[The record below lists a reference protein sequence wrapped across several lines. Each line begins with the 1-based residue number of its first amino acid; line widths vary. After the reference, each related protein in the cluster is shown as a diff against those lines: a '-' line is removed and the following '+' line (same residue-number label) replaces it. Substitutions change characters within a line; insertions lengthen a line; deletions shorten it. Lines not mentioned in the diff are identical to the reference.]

1 MPTNISKT
9 LRKALREL
17 QAERKQIDRQIA
29 AIETALAGGG
39 LRPRGATSRR
49 AKGRKAG
56 RKAMSAAARK
66 AVSRRM
72 KAYWKKRRAVA
83 AKAKEKGG
91 K

>member
-1 MPTNISKT
+1 MATDITKT
-9 LRKALREL
+9 LRKALVEL
-17 QAERKQIDRQIA
+17 QKERKQIDRQIA

-39 LRPRGATSRR
+39 LRLRGATGRR

-56 RKAMSAAARK
+56 RKAMSPAARK

-72 KAYWKKRRAVA
+72 KAYWAKRRAKA
-83 AKAKEKGG
+83 AKAKEKAG